1 MLLCCAH
8 PSTSPPAGPAP
19 AAFASTT
26 AASDVPPPSDFSR
39 LVDAYFDA
47 MFTFAPSSGT
57 AVGLHGH
64 DRALEDLSR
73 ARVLGR
79 VAEVRGFVARL
90 EALPEASLTPDDGID
105 RAFLVSQ
112 ARAELFDLVTLE
124 SWRENPMVYAR
135 LPGEAVDGLMK
146 RAFAPAPERLRAVV
160 ARLGAVPALYAAARA
175 NLDDPAPEHT
185 TLALRMAKGSIGFF
199 DSATRTWARS
209 VLAAA
214 PDAALQKE
222 FDAAND
228 AALAATRAFAAWLE
242 KDLLPRSHGA
252 FALGTKR
259 FRELLRLQEM
269 VETPLPELLAT
280 GAARLARDRA
290 AFLETAAKL
299 APGKK
304 PGDVMRALTTEHPT
318 AAELIPSVAKGL
330 ESARQFA
337 TARKLVT
344 FPSEQRPRVQETPPY
359 ARAAVFASMDTP
371 GPYEVAGVE
380 AYYYVTPVEP
390 DWTAEHREEHL
401 RMFNR
406 YTTAMID
413 IHEAYPGHFLQ
424 FLYMP
429 RVKSK
434 VRKLM
439 YTTANVEGW
448 AHYVEQMMIDEG
460 FDGGFDGGP
469 RDAGSKLRLAQ
480 LQEALLRDCRY
491 VVAIKMHTQG
501 MTVAQATR
509 VFVEQGFQEE
519 ANAHEEAL
527 RGTYDPMYLAY
538 TMGKLQ
544 IQALR
549 DRYLARTGRDLR
561 AFNDAFVAQGGL
573 PVAFIERLILPTSPT
588 SPAAPAPPIAP

>member
-1 MLLCCAH
+1 MTLLSCAH
-8 PSTSPPAGPAP
+8 PHAAPTGAPAP
-19 AAFASTT
+19 TAGAPTAFAQ
-26 AASDVPPPSDFSR
+26 
-39 LVDAYFDA
+39 LVDSYFDA
-47 MFTFAPSSGT
+47 MFAFAPSSGT
-57 AVGLHGH
+57 AVGLHAH
-64 DRALEDLSR
+64 DAALEDLSR
-73 ARVLGR
+73 ARVEAR
-79 VAEVRGFVARL
+79 VAEVRRFVAAL
-90 EALPEASLTPDDGID
+90 EALPAADLSPDDAID
-105 RAFLVSQ
+105 RAFLASQ
-112 ARAELFDLVTLE
+112 ARAELFDLVTLG

-146 RAFAPAPERLRAVV
+146 RAFAPAPARLRSVIARLRAI
-160 ARLGAVPALYAAARA
+160 PALYAAARA

-199 DSATRTWARS
+199 ETATRTWAKS
-209 VLAAA
+209 ATTDATLLA
-214 PDAALQKE
+214 E
-222 FDAAND
+222 FGAAND
-228 AALAATRAFAAWLE
+228 AALAATRAFAKWLDE
-242 KDLLPRSHGA
+242 DLRPRSRGA
-252 FALGTKR
+252 FALGAAR
-259 FRELLRLQEM
+259 YRELLRLQEM

-304 PGDVMRALTTEHPT
+304 PGDVMLALTAEHPT

-330 ESARQFA
+330 EAARQFA

-429 RVKSK
+429 AVKSK

-439 YTTANVEGW
+439 YTTSNVEGW
-448 AHYVEQMMIDEG
+448 AHYAEQMMIDEG
-460 FDGGFDGGP
+460 FGGGDP
-469 RDAGSKLRLAQ
+469 KLRLAQ
-480 LQEALLRDCRY
+480 LQEALLRDCRF
-491 VVAIKMHTQG
+491 VVAIKLHTQG
-501 MTVAQATR
+501 MTVDQATR
-509 VFVEQGFQEE
+509 VFVDQGFQEE

-538 TMGKLQ
+538 TLGKLQ

-549 DRYLARTGRDLR
+549 DKFIKRTGRDLR

-573 PVAFIERLILPTSPT
+573 PVAFIERLILPAEPV
-588 SPAAPAPPIAP
+588 APVPR